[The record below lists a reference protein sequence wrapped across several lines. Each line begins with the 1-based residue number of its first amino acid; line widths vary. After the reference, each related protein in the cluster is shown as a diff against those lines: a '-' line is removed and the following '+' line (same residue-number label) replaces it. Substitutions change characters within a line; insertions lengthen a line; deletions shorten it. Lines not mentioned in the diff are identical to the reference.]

1 MAKRE
6 RVMRMSVEQ
15 PLWRALTA
23 YRVLTMFYAIG
34 LFVTKY
40 DEFVRPEV
48 AIGYFVVLFTWTFAT
63 LPRVANAA
71 NCTKRFLT
79 ADLTIA
85 LTGILLTPVADA
97 QERIEAGGPTLP
109 SIWTAGS
116 VLAFAIKGGWRWAA
130 FASALVGVANIVQR
144 GAASQDTIHNVL
156 LVWVAS
162 IAIGYVVEVARASER
177 TLARALEIEATT
189 RERER
194 LARDIHDSVLQV
206 LAMVQRRG
214 SALGGDAA
222 ELGRMAGEQE
232 VALRTLVSGGLVPV
246 SRVSE
251 DVTEG
256 AVVRAVEVPD
266 EPGTD
271 DDAGPCDLRSLL
283 APYATARVTFSE
295 PGAPVTLA
303 PARAKELA
311 AAVGAALD
319 NVHRHAGAD
328 ARTWILVEDEPDAVI
343 VTVRDDG
350 PGIPEGRLAQAEG
363 EGRLGVALSIRGRL
377 REIGGTAE
385 VISVPGQGTEVELKV
400 PKDSKDPKGSR
411 GKAERR

>member
-1 MAKRE
+1 MAKARRE
-6 RVMRMSVEQ
+6 RVVRMSVEQ
-15 PLWRALTA
+15 PLWRALTG
-23 YRVLTMFYAIG
+23 YRVLTMAYAV
-34 LFVTKY
+34 LLYVFTR
-40 DEFVRPEV
+40 DEFERPWV
-48 AIGYFVVLFTWTFAT
+48 AVGYLTVMALWTLAT

-71 NCTKRFLT
+71 NCTKPFLCT
-79 ADLTIA
+79 DLAVA
-85 LTGILLTPVADA
+85 LVGILLTPLANF
-97 QERIEAGGPTLP
+97 EARHIDGPTLP

-130 FASALVGVANIVQR
+130 CASSLVAAANLVER
-144 GAASQDTIHNVL
+144 GTPSRDTLHNVL

-177 TLARALEIEATT
+177 TLARALEIEAAT

-214 SALGGDAA
+214 SALGGEAA

-232 VALRTLVSGGLVPV
+232 VALRTLVSSGLVPP
-246 SRVSE
+246 SRAWE
-251 DVTEG
+251 DASRG
-256 AVVRAVEVPD
+256 AVVRSVEVD
-266 EPGTD
+266 EPD
-271 DDAGPCDLRSLL
+271 DTTRTGAVDLRALL
-283 APYATARVTFSE
+283 APHAGARVSFAE
-295 PGAPVTLA
+295 PGAPVLLE
-303 PARAKELA
+303 PAAARELA

-319 NVHRHAGAD
+319 NVRRHGGDGAQ
-328 ARTWILVEDEPDAVI
+328 AWLLVEDEPHEVI

-377 REIGGTAE
+377 RDLGGSAE
-385 VISVPGQGTEVELKV
+385 LLSTPGQGTEVELKV
-400 PKDSKDPKGSR
+400 PR
-411 GKAERR
+411 GKA

>member
-1 MAKRE
+1 
-6 RVMRMSVEQ
+6 MSVEQ
-15 PLWRALTA
+15 PLWRALTG
-23 YRVLTMFYAIG
+23 YRVLTMLYAVG
-34 LFVTKY
+34 LFATAY
-40 DEFVRPEV
+40 EEFTRPWV
-48 AIGYFVVLFTWTFAT
+48 AVGYFAVLAAWTLAT

-71 NCTKRFLT
+71 RCTRGFLA
-79 ADLTIA
+79 ADLAVA

-97 QERIEAGGPTLP
+97 HERVQAGGPTLP
-109 SIWTAGS
+109 SIWTAGA

-130 FASALVGVANIVQR
+130 LASGLVAVANLIER
-144 GAASQDTIHNVL
+144 GSPARDTVHNVI
-156 LVWVAS
+156 LVCIAS

-177 TLARALEIEATT
+177 TLARALEIEAAT

-214 SALGGDAA
+214 AVIGGEAA

-251 DVTEG
+251 DAAEG
-256 AVVRAVEVPD
+256 ALVRAVEDGPD
-266 EPGTD
+266 EEDPA
-271 DDAGPCDLRSLL
+271 DAGPVDLRALL
-283 APYATARVTFSE
+283 APYAGAKVSLAE
-295 PGAPVTLA
+295 PGAPVRLS
-303 PARAKELA
+303 PAAAREVA

-319 NVHRHAGAD
+319 NVRRHAGD
-328 ARTWILVEDEPDAVI
+328 RARAWILVEDEPDEVI

-377 REIGGTAE
+377 RDLGGSAE
-385 VISVPGQGTEVELKV
+385 LISVPGQGTEVELKV
-400 PKDSKDPKGSR
+400 PKDVTDTR
-411 GKAERR
+411 GKAELR

>member
-1 MAKRE
+1 
-6 RVMRMSVEQ
+6 
-15 PLWRALTA
+15 
-23 YRVLTMFYAIG
+23 VLTVLYAVG
-34 LFVTKY
+34 LFATAHE
-40 DEFVRPEV
+40 EFVRPWV
-48 AIGYFVVLFTWTFAT
+48 AVAYFAVLAAWTLAT

-71 NCTKRFLT
+71 RCTKGFLA

-97 QERIEAGGPTLP
+97 HERVQSGGPTLP
-109 SIWTAGS
+109 SIWTAGA

-130 FASALVGVANIVQR
+130 MASGLVAVANLIER
-144 GAASQDTIHNVL
+144 GSPARDTVHNVI
-156 LVWVAS
+156 LVCIAS

-177 TLARALEIEATT
+177 TLARALEIEAAT

-214 SALGGDAA
+214 AVIGGEAA

-251 DVTEG
+251 DATQG
-256 AVVRAVEVPD
+256 ALVRAVDDGPD
-266 EPGTD
+266 EG
-271 DDAGPCDLRSLL
+271 GPDEGGPADGGPVDLRALL
-283 APYATARVTFSE
+283 APYAGARVSLAE
-295 PGAPVTLA
+295 PGAPVPLA
-303 PARAKELA
+303 PAAAREVA

-319 NVHRHAGAD
+319 NVRRHAGEQ
-328 ARTWILVEDEPDAVI
+328 ARAWILVEDEPDEVI

-377 REIGGTAE
+377 RDLGGSAE
-385 VISVPGQGTEVELKV
+385 LISVPGQGTEVELKV
-400 PKDSKDPKGSR
+400 PKDVTDTR